1 MRGKAGLFLSVVLAC
16 IGAFLILLGFN
27 TVMGFGSGEA
37 VPQLWLIVPGILM
50 VVIAAVLL
58 LAATVFRVPG

>member
-1 MRGKAGLFLSVVLAC
+1 MRGKVVLLLSVVLTG

-50 VVIAAVLL
+50 VAIAAVLS
-58 LAATVFRVPG
+58 LAGTVFRVPG